1 MFANVT
7 IPPRPTQPKPTYPR
21 ATVHR
26 VQSGVWA
33 TDDGYR
39 IVRQTTEYHLS
50 AAIVNFAVYIPGGL
64 RPKAN
69 VEYMREAR
77 EVICAL
83 RKSGNRCGH
92 PHLV

>member
-1 MFANVT
+1 M
-7 IPPRPTQPKPTYPR
+7 PTYPR
-21 ATVHR
+21 VTVHR
-26 VQSGVWA
+26 TSVPGEWV

-39 IVRQTTEYHLS
+39 IVRVTTTYHFTAS
-50 AAIVNFAVYIPGGL
+50 IVNYAVYIPGGT

-83 RKSGNRCGH
+83 RKTNNECPH